1 MKILI
6 IEDEYSLADAIAEV
20 LKKENFTTNII
31 TDGEEGEN
39 EALTNVYDLILL
51 DIMLPNKDG
60 FKILNDLRKEK
71 VDTPIIILTAKS
83 EINDKLNGL
92 ENGADDYITK
102 PFHIKELVARVKVV
116 LKRKVNIEN
125 TDILEYDDLKLDIR
139 TGKMS
144 ANGNEISINGK
155 ELDLLE
161 TLLLNKTQIVNRE
174 ILANKIITGSK
185 VIENLVVDDSTLVT
199 TITPT
204 FILKDKDSVEK
215 FTTEIKEK
223 GLSEYYTLNTNVE
236 ELESATKSIENVK
249 TFATTFLLIM
259 LAISAVV
266 LFVINMINIRER
278 KYEIG
283 VFRTIGVSKFKL
295 TLQFALEI
303 LIVSVVM
310 LGIGAVCGSFLAKPV
325 GNMLLENE
333 IQSVQ
338 EETEQ
343 ISNNFGK
350 GGPMDMNFG
359 GTVNVQ
365 TIDTI
370 NAVVDIT
377 VVAQLLGIGLA
388 LMLASSLASMIS
400 IQRFS
405 PLTILKER
413 S

>member
-6 IEDEYSLADAIAEV
+6 IEDEYSLADAIAET

-185 VIENLVVDDSTLVT
+185 VIENLVVDDRTLVT

-388 LMLASSLASMIS
+388 LMLVSSLASMIS

>member
-144 ANGNEISINGK
+144 ANGN
-155 ELDLLE
+155 
-161 TLLLNKTQIVNRE
+161 
-174 ILANKIITGSK
+174 
-185 VIENLVVDDSTLVT
+185 
-199 TITPT
+199 
-204 FILKDKDSVEK
+204 
-215 FTTEIKEK
+215 
-223 GLSEYYTLNTNVE
+223 
-236 ELESATKSIENVK
+236 IENVDNIQERK
-249 TFATTFLLIM
+249 IFDVSKETEMTISMFESMAYERNVKLSSKIQENIMVNGNKEDIEHILSTLIDNAIKHTESGNEVIVELSKEKNELIIQVKNEGKEIPEKEREKIFERFYRIDKSRNRNEKRYGLG
-259 LAISAVV
+259 LAIAKSTVKKY
-266 LFVINMINIRER
+266 NGNI
-278 KYEIG
+278 KLLYKDG
-283 VFRTIGVSKFKL
+283 FTIFKVN
-295 TLQFALEI
+295 LQ
-303 LIVSVVM
+303 
-310 LGIGAVCGSFLAKPV
+310 
-325 GNMLLENE
+325 
-333 IQSVQ
+333 IQ
-338 EETEQ
+338 
-343 ISNNFGK
+343 
-350 GGPMDMNFG
+350 
-359 GTVNVQ
+359 
-365 TIDTI
+365 
-370 NAVVDIT
+370 
-377 VVAQLLGIGLA
+377 
-388 LMLASSLASMIS
+388 
-400 IQRFS
+400 
-405 PLTILKER
+405 
-413 S
+413 